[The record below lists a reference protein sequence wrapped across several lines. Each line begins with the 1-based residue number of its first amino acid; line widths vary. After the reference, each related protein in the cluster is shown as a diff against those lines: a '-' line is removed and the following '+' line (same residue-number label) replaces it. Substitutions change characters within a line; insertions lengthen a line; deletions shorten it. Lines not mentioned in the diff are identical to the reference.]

1 MEVYIS
7 CDLSKEEYKM
17 KTRYLGKDIFQVSA
31 LGLGCMGMSFAYGG
45 AEESEAIK
53 TIHAAVDS
61 GVTFLDSAEVYG
73 PYDNEVL
80 VGKAIK
86 GMRDKVQIATK
97 FGFRI
102 LPSGQGLERMAGV
115 DSRPEHIREAVE
127 GSLKRLNIETID
139 LLYQHRVDPS
149 VPVEDVV
156 GTMVDLIK
164 EGKIRHIGLSEVSA
178 DTLRRAC
185 KIYPITAVQTEY
197 SLWTREPEESILN
210 ACREL
215 GVGFVPYS
223 PLGRGFLTG
232 KITDGSGF
240 GEDDFRRNLPRFQQA
255 AMQKNQLLL
264 EQLQDVADKYRCSL
278 AQLALAWVMSKGEDI
293 VPIPGARKIAHL
305 QDNAG
310 AVSLNLSDS
319 DIKFVDHIFTP
330 DNIQGQRYNQ
340 SDFNLIDK

>member
-1 MEVYIS
+1 
-7 CDLSKEEYKM
+7 M
-17 KTRYLGKDIFQVSA
+17 KTRYLGKDKFQVSA

-53 TIHAAVDS
+53 TIHAAVDL

-156 GTMVDLIK
+156 GTMADLIK

-264 EQLQDVADKYRCSL
+264 KQLQDVADKYRCSL

-293 VPIPGARKIAHL
+293 VPIPGTRKIAHL

-319 DIKFVDHIFTP
+319 DIKFIDHIFSP
-330 DNIQGQRYNQ
+330 ENIQGERYNQ
-340 SDFNLIDK
+340 GDFNLIDK